1 MTSFSER
8 ERAFENKFQHDE
20 ELRFRVQAKAV
31 KLFGAWAA
39 TQLGLKAAEA
49 EAYAIAVLD
58 ADLAKAGVDDAIA
71 KVQKDLADAGKAF
84 TEHQLHNEYTI
95 HLTAAKK
102 AIMEG

>member
-20 ELRFRVQAKAV
+20 ELRFRVEAKAV

-39 TQLGLKAAEA
+39 TQLALRDGEA
-49 EAYAIAVLD
+49 QAYAESVLAADMAKDGIA
-58 ADLAKAGVDDAIA
+58 KAIA
-71 KVQKDLADAGKAF
+71 KVQQDFAAAGKQF
-84 TEHQLHNEYTI
+84 SEHQLQNEFGI

-102 AIMEG
+102 SLMEA